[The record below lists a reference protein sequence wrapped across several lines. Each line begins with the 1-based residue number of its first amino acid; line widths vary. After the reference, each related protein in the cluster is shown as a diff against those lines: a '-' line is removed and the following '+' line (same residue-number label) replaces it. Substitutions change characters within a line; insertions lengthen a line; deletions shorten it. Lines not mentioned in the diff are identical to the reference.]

1 MQSFN
6 FNNGKYEITFIFPLL
21 KLIDWLID
29 FPDTDRISVNLVS
42 DWLAQIPVY
51 QNAD

>member
-6 FNNGKYEITFIFPLL
+6 FNNGKYEI